1 MIMIVLYIRDTA
13 LVGIADIPLLFMYE
27 MTTKGGIEY
36 NKGEVELKRY
46 M

>member
-1 MIMIVLYIRDTA
+1 MIVLYIQDTA
-13 LVGIADIPLLFMYE
+13 LVGIADIPLFMYE